1 MRSTVIRQL
10 VEVHGADPRP
20 ESPGR
25 RLLVLDP
32 DEVGAILHSKNFRR
46 TDFVRQLSGSGL
58 LATDGTF
65 WRERRRIVQPSF
77 PVREPEA
84 HLESIEWAMPGFVK
98 RLGRAADEDRAICLL
113 DEMMRV
119 ISRIVYRAVF
129 GVELGPDEDRVS
141 TFQPMMEAVGAVHWS
156 LVAPGGKIDA
166 GAISRLEQTRAL
178 ADEEIAWILE
188 RRRSV
193 DVGVDDAL
201 GRLLAAQADGQIDEK
216 GIHDE
221 VRSLVLAATE
231 TSANSLVWCL
241 LLLDDHPEVAELIAA
256 ELKAGLGDAAIDAA
270 IWETLRLYP
279 PVWANE
285 RQAIENTV
293 QGERTWELGDRAVIS
308 AYRLHRDPKYWNE
321 PDLFKPERFAASPDG
336 RWQPPHRFSYMPFG
350 AGPHLC
356 IGRNLALLEMR
367 RILREFISRFHFEF
381 EAPIEIEPILGIV
394 MRPSSPVTVRIRRPG
409 ADATA

>member
-1 MRSTVIRQL
+1 
-10 VEVHGADPRP
+10 
-20 ESPGR
+20 
-25 RLLVLDP
+25 
-32 DEVGAILHSKNFRR
+32 
-46 TDFVRQLSGSGL
+46 
-58 LATDGTF
+58 
-65 WRERRRIVQPSF
+65 
-77 PVREPEA
+77 
-84 HLESIEWAMPGFVK
+84 
-98 RLGRAADEDRAICLL
+98 
-113 DEMMRV
+113 
-119 ISRIVYRAVF
+119 
-129 GVELGPDEDRVS
+129 
-141 TFQPMMEAVGAVHWS
+141 MMEAVGAVHWS

-241 LLLDDHPEVAELIAA
+241 LLLDDHPEVAESIDA
-256 ELKAGLGDAAIDAA
+256 ELKAGLGDAAIDTA

-285 RQAIENTV
+285 RQAIETTV

-321 PDLFKPERFAASPDG
+321 PDLFRPERFAASPDG
-336 RWQPPHRFSYMPFG
+336 RWQPPHRFAYMPFG

-367 RILREFISRFHFEF
+367 CILREIISRFHFEF

-409 ADATA
+409 ADATT

>member
-1 MRSTVIRQL
+1 M
-10 VEVHGADPRP
+10 GDA
-20 ESPGR
+20 
-25 RLLVLDP
+25 
-32 DEVGAILHSKNFRR
+32 
-46 TDFVRQLSGSGL
+46 
-58 LATDGTF
+58 
-65 WRERRRIVQPSF
+65 
-77 PVREPEA
+77 
-84 HLESIEWAMPGFVK
+84 GFCQ
-98 RLGRAADEDRAICLL
+98 RLGRASDEDEAIRLL

-141 TFQPMMEAVGAVHWS
+141 TFQPMMEAVGDVHWS

-166 GAISRLEQTRAL
+166 GATSRLEQTRAL
-178 ADEEIAWILE
+178 ADEEIAWLLE
-188 RRRSV
+188 SRRSV

-241 LLLDDHPEVAELIAA
+241 LLLDDHSGVIESIDA

-270 IWETLRLYP
+270 IWETLRLFP

-285 RQAIENTV
+285 RQAIETTV

-321 PDLFKPERFAASPDG
+321 PDLFRPERFAASSDG
-336 RWQPPHRFSYMPFG
+336 RRQPPHRFAYMPFG

-356 IGRNLALLEMR
+356 IGRNLTLLEMR
-367 RILREFISRFHFEF
+367 RIIREIISGFRVGFES
-381 EAPIEIEPILGIV
+381 PGEIEPILGIV
-394 MRPSSPVTVRIRRPG
+394 MRPSAPVSVRLRRR
-409 ADATA
+409 

>member
-1 MRSTVIRQL
+1 MRSTVVRQL
-10 VEVHGADPRP
+10 AEVHGADPRP
-20 ESPGR
+20 EPPGR
-25 RLLVLDP
+25 RILVLDP

-58 LATDGTF
+58 LATDGNF

-98 RLGRAADEDRAICLL
+98 RLGRASDEDEAICLL

-141 TFQPMMEAVGAVHWS
+141 TWQPMMEAVGDVHWS

-178 ADEEIAWILE
+178 ADEEIAWLLE

-241 LLLDDHPEVAELIAA
+241 LLLDDHSEVIESIDA

-270 IWETLRLYP
+270 IWETLRLFP

-285 RQAIENTV
+285 RRAIETTV

-321 PDLFKPERFAASPDG
+321 PDLFRPERFAASSDG
-336 RWQPPHRFSYMPFG
+336 RW
-350 AGPHLC
+350 
-356 IGRNLALLEMR
+356 
-367 RILREFISRFHFEF
+367 
-381 EAPIEIEPILGIV
+381 
-394 MRPSSPVTVRIRRPG
+394 
-409 ADATA
+409 